1 MGCLPIYL
9 TGFQT
14 NDSTAYDKFHCLKD
28 FNGLASYHNNKLKQ
42 AIKLLRKENPNVIIA
57 YGDYYNALFWVFQHA
72 SLLGMLLLYMLLLLF
87 YICIFVC
94 ISNFCCLIYIGF
106 DETRLQ
112 KSCCGTGGDYNFNVM
127 QICGLPRVPV
137 CSNPDKHISWDGI
150 HLTQKTYQIMAH
162 RLIRDIL
169 PKFRCGSN

>member
-28 FNGLASYHNNKLKQ
+28 FNGLASYHNKKLKQ

-72 SLLGMLLLYMLLLLF
+72 SLLGMLLYLLLLLLLF
-87 YICIFVC
+87 YICIIFFV
-94 ISNFCCLIYIGF
+94 Y
-106 DETRLQ
+106 
-112 KSCCGTGGDYNFNVM
+112 
-127 QICGLPRVPV
+127 
-137 CSNPDKHISWDGI
+137 
-150 HLTQKTYQIMAH
+150 LT
-162 RLIRDIL
+162 
-169 PKFRCGSN
+169 FVV